1 MGQIKAGVDKLDDAN
16 LYEEKLSQI
25 LKNNKTPQLTVVIME
40 VPCCSGLWRL
50 AEAAVDEVGMDI
62 DLIKVVISI
71 DGNIKLKETIKYR
84 YKSN

>member
-1 MGQIKAGVDKLDDAN
+1 
-16 LYEEKLSQI
+16 
-25 LKNNKTPQLTVVIME
+25 
-40 VPCCSGLWRL
+40 L